1 MQHAGNGEKSANID
15 SFRIPRTPP
24 SFTTEKR
31 EEPAQTQ
38 IQVPLRK
45 GWPPA
50 RRASWFMKHWDCWS
64 LADWST
70 SSYRGSKMPL
80 LPSKVYFWNFV
91 SNTYKLRIILRCYS
105 IDFKISQENNNDFKT
120 SKIVINER
128 KIAKMY
134 LARLNNNIQLALLG
148 FVPT

>member
-1 MQHAGNGEKSANID
+1 
-15 SFRIPRTPP
+15 
-24 SFTTEKR
+24 
-31 EEPAQTQ
+31 
-38 IQVPLRK
+38 
-45 GWPPA
+45 
-50 RRASWFMKHWDCWS
+50 
-64 LADWST
+64 
-70 SSYRGSKMPL
+70 MPL
-80 LPSKVYFWNFV
+80 LPSKVYFWNCV

-134 LARLNNNIQLALLG
+134 LARLDNNIQLALSG